1 MRVFRGRNL
10 ILRTLCLL
18 VIWVLGFNLCACEK
32 KESITSGT
40 IYTSIGTDPLDVS
53 SRIME
58 LRSEAEEDILFYL
71 DSYNTKW
78 YADEHNGDIQADLGG
93 YRLIGISEYQYL
105 GYCFFDWGESS
116 ESPVYY
122 IFQVSAIDST
132 GEETITR
139 TF

>member
-1 MRVFRGRNL
+1 MKVFRGRNL

-18 VIWVLGFNLCACEK
+18 VIGLLGFNLCACGK
-32 KESITSGT
+32 KESITFGT

-93 YRLIGISEYQYL
+93 YRLIGISEYLTDIIDPGIDKSNQDT
-105 GYCFFDWGESS
+105 F
-116 ESPVYY
+116 P
-122 IFQVSAIDST
+122 FQIK
-132 GEETITR
+132 TR
-139 TF
+139 LAS